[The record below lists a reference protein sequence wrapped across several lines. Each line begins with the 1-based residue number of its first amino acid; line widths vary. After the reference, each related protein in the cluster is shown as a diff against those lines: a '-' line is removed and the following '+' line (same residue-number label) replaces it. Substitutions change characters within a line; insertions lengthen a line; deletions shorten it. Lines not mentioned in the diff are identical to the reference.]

1 MARGQRSV
9 GRARGRAGHHGHLR
23 RGAAGSPTM
32 KFDLYTRLHLW
43 LVAHRR
49 AVLAATLLVTV
60 ISIVISLRIDLD
72 EDILAIL
79 PQGDQIVDEYKYVLR
94 KFRQIDRVYLDVGIN
109 ADDPDKLALAADEV
123 FSALSTNAA
132 YVRIMYRF

>member
-1 MARGQRSV
+1 
-9 GRARGRAGHHGHLR
+9 
-23 RGAAGSPTM
+23 M

-79 PQGDQIVDEYKYVLR
+79 PQGGSN
-94 KFRQIDRVYLDVGIN
+94 VGAVGGCQAAELAGN
-109 ADDPDKLALAADEV
+109 ADRGGTTEQVPPRPGRAG
-123 FSALSTNAA
+123 
-132 YVRIMYRF
+132 